1 MRVVVTGASGTI
13 GTALARALRERG
25 DTVTGVTRSPAGQ
38 GAAGGIDWRS
48 WDDLANAVAGSDAVV
63 HLAGAGVADKRW
75 SAARKRELR
84 ESRVDTARRIVAAIQ
99 AASDKPSVF
108 VSGSAVGIYGSRGDE
123 LLTEESAPG
132 DDFLAQLCVD
142 WEAAAGGAGV
152 RTVILRTGVVLAR
165 EGGALA
171 KLLPPF
177 KLGAGGPIGRG
188 RQRMAWIHLDD
199 IVGLILHAIGT
210 PGLEGALNGVA
221 PEPVSNA
228 VFSKALGAAL
238 RRPALMP
245 TPPLALRLLLGERA
259 GVLTASQ
266 RVGADR
272 ARESGY
278 DFRHPEIGG
287 ALRDLVG

>member
-13 GTALARALRERG
+13 GGALAGALRDRG
-25 DTVTGVTRSPAGQ
+25 DDVAGITRAPRAH
-38 GAAGGIDWRS
+38 GGDIDWRS
-48 WDDLANAVAGSDAVV
+48 WDDLPAAIAEADAVV

-75 SAARKRELR
+75 SAGRKRELR
-84 ESRVDTARRIVAAIQ
+84 DSRIDTARRIVAAIQ
-99 AASDKPSVF
+99 ATAGKPAVL
-108 VSGSAVGIYGSRGDE
+108 VAGSAVGIYGSRGDE
-123 LLTEESAPG
+123 LLTEASAPG
-132 DDFLAQLCVD
+132 DDFLARLCVD
-142 WEAAAGGAGV
+142 WEAAAQGAGV
-152 RTVILRTGVVLAR
+152 RTVTLRTGVVLAR

-188 RQRMAWIHLDD
+188 RQYMPWIHRDD
-199 IVGLILHAIGT
+199 IVGLILHAIDSPSLDG
-210 PGLEGALNGVA
+210 PLNGVA
-221 PEPVSNA
+221 PAPVTNA
-228 VFSKALGAAL
+228 AFGKALGAAL

-245 TPPLALRLLLGERA
+245 TPPIALRLLLGERA

-266 RVGADR
+266 RVSADR

-278 DFRHPEIGG
+278 AFRHAEIGG

>member
-13 GTALARALRERG
+13 GGALAGALRDRG
-25 DTVTGVTRSPAGQ
+25 DTVIGISRSPAG
-38 GAAGGIDWRS
+38 AGGDIEWRS
-48 WDDLANAVAGSDAVV
+48 WDDLPAAVAGADAVV

-84 ESRVDTARRIVAAIQ
+84 DSRIDTARRIVAVIG
-99 AASDKPSVF
+99 AAAEKPGRAS
-108 VSGSAVGIYGSRGDE
+108 SAGSAVGVYGSRGDE
-123 LLTEESAPG
+123 LLSEASAPG
-132 DDFLAQLCVD
+132 DDFLARLCVD
-142 WEAAAGGAGV
+142 WEAAAQGAGV
-152 RTVILRTGVVLAR
+152 RTVTLRTGVVLAR

-188 RQRMAWIHLDD
+188 RQYMPWIHRDD
-199 IVGLILHAIGT
+199 IVGLILHAIDT
-210 PGLEGALNGVA
+210 PTLEGPLNGVA
-221 PEPVSNA
+221 PEPVRNA
-228 VFSKALGAAL
+228 AFGKALGAAL

-245 TPPLALRLLLGERA
+245 TPPIALRLLLGERA

-266 RVGADR
+266 RVSAAR
-272 ARESGY
+272 AQASGY
-278 DFRHPEIGG
+278 AFRHPAIDG

>member
-13 GTALARALRERG
+13 GGALAGALLARG
-25 DTVTGVTRSPAGQ
+25 DDVTGITRAP
-38 GAAGGIDWRS
+38 GAHGGGDIDWRS
-48 WDDLANAVAGSDAVV
+48 WDDLPAAIAEADAVV

-84 ESRVDTARRIVAAIQ
+84 DSRIDTARRIVAAIG
-99 AASDKPSVF
+99 AAPDKPAVL

-123 LLTEESAPG
+123 LLTEQSAPG
-132 DDFLAQLCVD
+132 DDFLARLCVD
-142 WEAAAGGAGV
+142 WEAAAQGAGV
-152 RTVILRTGVVLAR
+152 RTVTLRTGVVLAR

-171 KLLPPF
+171 KLLLPF

-188 RQRMAWIHLDD
+188 RQYMAWIHRDD
-199 IVGLILHAIGT
+199 IVGLILHAIDT
-210 PGLEGALNGVA
+210 PSLEGPLNGVA
-221 PEPVSNA
+221 PESVRNA
-228 VFSKALGAAL
+228 AFGKALGAAL

-245 TPPLALRLLLGERA
+245 TPPIALRLLLGERA

-266 RVGADR
+266 RVSAAR
-272 ARESGY
+272 AQESGY
-278 DFRHPEIGG
+278 AFRHAEIDG

>member
-13 GTALARALRERG
+13 GGALAAALRARG
-25 DTVTGVTRSPAGQ
+25 DDVTGITRAP
-38 GAAGGIDWRS
+38 GAHGGGDIDWRS
-48 WDDLANAVAGSDAVV
+48 WDDLPAAVAGADAVV

-84 ESRVDTARRIVAAIQ
+84 SSRIDTAQQIVAAIG
-99 AASDKPSVF
+99 AAADKPGVF
-108 VSGSAVGIYGSRGDE
+108 VCGSAVGVYGSRGDE
-123 LLTEESAPG
+123 LLTEASAPG
-132 DDFLAQLCVD
+132 DDFLARLCVD
-142 WEAAAGGAGV
+142 WEAAAQGAGV
-152 RTVILRTGVVLAR
+152 RTVTLRTGVVLAR

-171 KLLPPF
+171 KLLLPF

-188 RQRMAWIHLDD
+188 RQYMPWIHRDD
-199 IVGLILHAIGT
+199 IVGLILHAIDT
-210 PGLEGALNGVA
+210 PTLDGPLNGVA

-228 VFSKALGAAL
+228 AFGKALGAAL

-245 TPPLALRLLLGERA
+245 MPPIALRLLLGERA

-266 RVGADR
+266 RVSAAR
-272 ARESGY
+272 AQESGY
-278 DFRHPEIGG
+278 AFRQPEIGG

>member
-13 GTALARALRERG
+13 GGALAQALHDRG
-25 DTVTGVTRSPAGQ
+25 DTVIGISRSPAGQ
-38 GAAGGIDWRS
+38 AAAGGIDWRS
-48 WDDLANAVAGSDAVV
+48 WDDLAAAIAGSDAVV

-75 SAARKRELR
+75 SGARKREMR
-84 ESRVDTARRIVAAIQ
+84 ESRIDTARRIVAAIQ
-99 AASDKPSVF
+99 AAGDKPAVF

-123 LLTEESAPG
+123 LLTEESASG

-142 WEAAAGGAGV
+142 WEAAAQGAGV

-171 KLLPPF
+171 KLLLPF

-188 RQRMAWIHLDD
+188 RQQMAWIHGDD
-199 IVGLILHAIGT
+199 IVGLILHAIDT

-221 PEPVSNA
+221 PEPVTNA

-266 RVGADR
+266 RVSADR
-272 ARESGY
+272 ALQAGY
-278 DFRHPEIGG
+278 TFRHPEIGG

>member
-13 GTALARALRERG
+13 GGALAGALRDRG
-25 DTVTGVTRSPAGQ
+25 DTVIGITRSPAG
-38 GAAGGIDWRS
+38 AAGGDIDWRS
-48 WDDLANAVAGSDAVV
+48 WDDLPAAVAGADAVV

-84 ESRVDTARRIVAAIQ
+84 DSRIDTARRIVAAIQ
-99 AASDKPSVF
+99 AAADKPGVF

-123 LLTEESAPG
+123 LLSEESAPG
-132 DDFLAQLCVD
+132 DDFLARLCVD
-142 WEAAAGGAGV
+142 WEAAAQGAGV
-152 RTVILRTGVVLAR
+152 RTVTLRTGVVLAR

-171 KLLPPF
+171 KLLLPF

-188 RQRMAWIHLDD
+188 RQYMPWIHRDD
-199 IVGLILHAIGT
+199 IVGLILHAIDT
-210 PGLEGALNGVA
+210 PSLEGPLNGVA

-228 VFSKALGAAL
+228 AFGKALGAAL

-245 TPPLALRLLLGERA
+245 TPPIALRLLLGERA
-259 GVLTASQ
+259 GVLTAGQ
-266 RVGADR
+266 RVSAAR
-272 ARESGY
+272 AQESGY
-278 DFRHPEIGG
+278 AFRHPQIDG

>member
-13 GTALARALRERG
+13 GGALAGALLARG
-25 DTVTGVTRSPAGQ
+25 DDVTGITRAP
-38 GAAGGIDWRS
+38 GAHGGGDIDWRS
-48 WDDLANAVAGSDAVV
+48 WDDLPAAVAEADAVV

-84 ESRVDTARRIVAAIQ
+84 DSRIDTARRIVAAIG
-99 AASDKPSVF
+99 AAAEKPGVF
-108 VSGSAVGIYGSRGDE
+108 VCGSAVGIYGSRGDE

-132 DDFLAQLCVD
+132 DDFLARLCVD
-142 WEAAAGGAGV
+142 WEAAAQGAGV
-152 RTVILRTGVVLAR
+152 RTVTLRTGVVLAR

-171 KLLPPF
+171 KLLLPF

-188 RQRMAWIHLDD
+188 RQYMPWIHRDD
-199 IVGLILHAIGT
+199 IVGLILHAIDS
-210 PGLEGALNGVA
+210 PSLEGPLNGVA

-228 VFSKALGAAL
+228 AFGKALGAAL
-238 RRPALMP
+238 RRPALVP
-245 TPPLALRLLLGERA
+245 TPPIALRLLLGERA
-259 GVLTASQ
+259 GVLVASQ

-272 ARESGY
+272 AQAAGY
-278 DFRHPEIGG
+278 AFRHAEIGG

>member
-13 GTALARALRERG
+13 GGALAQALHDRG
-25 DTVTGVTRSPAGQ
+25 DTVIGISRSPAGQ
-38 GAAGGIDWRS
+38 AADGGIDWRS
-48 WDDLANAVAGSDAVV
+48 WDDLAAAIAGSDAVV

-75 SAARKRELR
+75 SGARKREMR
-84 ESRVDTARRIVAAIQ
+84 ESRIDTARRIVAAIQ
-99 AASDKPSVF
+99 AAGDKPAVF

-123 LLTEESAPG
+123 LLTEESASG

-142 WEAAAGGAGV
+142 WEAAAQGAGV

-171 KLLPPF
+171 KLLLPF

-188 RQRMAWIHLDD
+188 RQQMAWIHGDD
-199 IVGLILHAIGT
+199 IVGLILHAIDT

-221 PEPVSNA
+221 PEPVTNA

-266 RVGADR
+266 RVSADR
-272 ARESGY
+272 ALQAGY
-278 DFRHPEIGG
+278 TFRHPEIGG

>member
-13 GTALARALRERG
+13 GGALALALRDRG
-25 DTVTGVTRSPAGQ
+25 DTVIGITRSPAG
-38 GAAGGIDWRS
+38 AAGGDIDWRS
-48 WDDLANAVAGSDAVV
+48 WDDLPAAVAGADAVV

-84 ESRVDTARRIVAAIQ
+84 DSRIDTARRIVAAIQ
-99 AASDKPSVF
+99 AAADKPGVF
-108 VSGSAVGIYGSRGDE
+108 VCGSAVGIYGSRGDE
-123 LLTEESAPG
+123 LLSEESAPG
-132 DDFLAQLCVD
+132 DDFLARLCVD
-142 WEAAAGGAGV
+142 WEAAAQGAGV
-152 RTVILRTGVVLAR
+152 RTVTLRTGVVLAR

-171 KLLPPF
+171 KLLLPF

-188 RQRMAWIHLDD
+188 RQYMPWIHRDD
-199 IVGLILHAIGT
+199 IAGLILHAIDT
-210 PGLEGALNGVA
+210 PSLEGPLNGVA

-228 VFSKALGAAL
+228 AFGKALGAAL

-266 RVGADR
+266 RVSAAR
-272 ARESGY
+272 AQELGY
-278 DFRHPEIGG
+278 AFRHPEIGG

>member
-13 GTALARALRERG
+13 GGALAQALRARG
-25 DTVTGVTRSPAGQ
+25 DDVTGITRSP
-38 GAAGGIDWRS
+38 GGRGRGDIDWRS
-48 WDDLANAVAGSDAVV
+48 WDDLPAAVAEADAVV

-84 ESRVDTARRIVAAIQ
+84 DSRIDTARRIVAAIG
-99 AASDKPSVF
+99 AAAEKPGVF
-108 VSGSAVGIYGSRGDE
+108 VCGSAVGIYGSRGDE
-123 LLTEESAPG
+123 LLSEASAPG
-132 DDFLAQLCVD
+132 DDFLARLCVD
-142 WEAAAGGAGV
+142 WEAAAQGAGV
-152 RTVILRTGVVLAR
+152 RTVTLRTGVVLAR

-188 RQRMAWIHLDD
+188 RQYMPWIHRDD
-199 IVGLILHAIGT
+199 IVGLILHAIDT
-210 PGLEGALNGVA
+210 PTLEGPLNGVA
-221 PEPVSNA
+221 PEPVRNA
-228 VFSKALGAAL
+228 AFGKALGAAL

-245 TPPLALRLLLGERA
+245 TPPIALRLLLGERA

-266 RVGADR
+266 RVSAAR
-272 ARESGY
+272 AQESGY
-278 DFRHPEIGG
+278 AFRHPAIDG

>member
-13 GTALARALRERG
+13 GGALAGALRDRG
-25 DTVTGVTRSPAGQ
+25 DDVTGITRAP
-38 GAAGGIDWRS
+38 GAHGRGDIDWRS
-48 WDDLANAVAGSDAVV
+48 WDDLPAAVAGADAVV

-84 ESRVDTARRIVAAIQ
+84 DSRIDTARRIVAAIG
-99 AASDKPSVF
+99 AAPEKPAVL
-108 VSGSAVGIYGSRGDE
+108 VAGAAVGIYGSRGDE
-123 LLTEESAPG
+123 LLSEASAPG
-132 DDFLAQLCVD
+132 DDFLARLCVD
-142 WEAAAGGAGV
+142 WEAAAQGAGV
-152 RTVILRTGVVLAR
+152 RTVTLRTGVVLAR

-188 RQRMAWIHLDD
+188 RQYMPWIHRDD
-199 IVGLILHAIGT
+199 IVGLILHAIDT
-210 PGLEGALNGVA
+210 PGLEGPLNGVA
-221 PEPVSNA
+221 PEPVTNA
-228 VFSKALGAAL
+228 AFSRALGAAL

-245 TPPLALRLLLGERA
+245 TPPIALRLLLGERA

-266 RVGADR
+266 RVSADR

-278 DFRHPEIGG
+278 AFRHAEIGG

>member
-13 GTALARALRERG
+13 GGALAGALRARG
-25 DTVTGVTRSPAGQ
+25 DDVTGITRAP
-38 GAAGGIDWRS
+38 GAHGGDIDWRS
-48 WDDLANAVAGSDAVV
+48 WDDLGAAITESDAVV

-84 ESRVDTARRIVAAIQ
+84 ESRIDTAHAIVAAIQ
-99 AASDKPSVF
+99 AAADKPAIF
-108 VSGSAVGIYGSRGDE
+108 VAGSAVGIYGSRGDE
-123 LLTEESAPG
+123 LLTEERAPG
-132 DDFLAQLCVD
+132 DDFLARLCVD
-142 WEAAAGGAGV
+142 WEAAAQGAGV
-152 RTVILRTGVVLAR
+152 RTVTLRTGVVLAR

-188 RQRMAWIHLDD
+188 RQYMAWIHRDD
-199 IVGLILHAIGT
+199 IVGLILHAIDT
-210 PGLEGALNGVA
+210 PALEGPLNGVA
-221 PEPVSNA
+221 PAPVTNA
-228 VFSKALGAAL
+228 AFGKALGVAL

-245 TPPLALRLLLGERA
+245 TPPIALRLLLGERA

-266 RVGADR
+266 RVSAAR
-272 ARESGY
+272 AQESGY
-278 DFRHPEIGG
+278 AFRQPQIDG

>member
-13 GTALARALRERG
+13 GGALAQALRDRG
-25 DTVTGVTRSPAGQ
+25 DTVIGISRSPAG
-38 GAAGGIDWRS
+38 AAGDVDWRS
-48 WDDLANAVAGSDAVV
+48 WDDLPAAVAGADAVV

-84 ESRVDTARRIVAAIQ
+84 DSRIDTAQQIVVAIQ
-99 AASDKPSVF
+99 AAAEKPGVF
-108 VSGSAVGIYGSRGDE
+108 VCGSAVGIYGSRGDE
-123 LLTEESAPG
+123 LLTEDSAPG
-132 DDFLAQLCVD
+132 DDFLARLCVD
-142 WEAAAGGAGV
+142 WEAAAQGAGV
-152 RTVILRTGVVLAR
+152 RTVTLRTGVVLAR

-188 RQRMAWIHLDD
+188 RQYMPWIHRDD
-199 IVGLILHAIGT
+199 IVGLILHAIDT
-210 PGLEGALNGVA
+210 PSLEGPLNGVA
-221 PEPVSNA
+221 PEPVRNA
-228 VFSKALGAAL
+228 AFGKALGAAL

-245 TPPLALRLLLGERA
+245 TPPIALRLLLGERA

-278 DFRHPEIGG
+278 AFRHAEIGG

>member
-13 GTALARALRERG
+13 GGALAGALRDRG
-25 DTVTGVTRSPAGQ
+25 DTVIGISRSPAG
-38 GAAGGIDWRS
+38 AAGDVDWRS
-48 WDDLANAVAGSDAVV
+48 WDDLPAAVAEADAVV

-84 ESRVDTARRIVAAIQ
+84 ESRIDTAQRIVAAIQ
-99 AASDKPSVF
+99 AAADKPAVL
-108 VSGSAVGIYGSRGDE
+108 VSGSAVGVYGSRGDE
-123 LLTEESAPG
+123 LLTEDSAPG
-132 DDFLAQLCVD
+132 ADFLARLCVD
-142 WEAAAGGAGV
+142 WEAAAQGAGV
-152 RTVILRTGVVLAR
+152 RTVTLRTGVVLAR

-171 KLLPPF
+171 KLLLPF

-188 RQRMAWIHLDD
+188 RQYMPWIHRDD
-199 IVGLILHAIGT
+199 IVGLILHAIDT
-210 PGLEGALNGVA
+210 PSLEGPLNGVA

-228 VFSKALGAAL
+228 AFGKALGAAL

-245 TPPLALRLLLGERA
+245 TPPIALRLLLGERA

-266 RVGADR
+266 RVSAAR
-272 ARESGY
+272 AQELGY
-278 DFRHPEIGG
+278 AFRHPEIGG

>member
-13 GTALARALRERG
+13 GGALARALRDRG
-25 DTVTGVTRSPAGQ
+25 DTVIGITRSPARQ
-38 GAAGGIDWRS
+38 AGGDVDWRS
-48 WDDLANAVAGSDAVV
+48 WDDLAAAVAGSDAVV

-84 ESRVDTARRIVAAIQ
+84 ESRIDTARRIVAAIQ
-99 AASDKPSVF
+99 AASEKPAVF

-132 DDFLAQLCVD
+132 DDFLARLCVD
-142 WEAAAGGAGV
+142 WEAAAQGAGV

-171 KLLPPF
+171 KLLLPF

-188 RQRMAWIHLDD
+188 RQQMAWIHRDD
-199 IVGLILHAIGT
+199 IVGLILHAIDT
-210 PGLEGALNGVA
+210 TGLEGALNGVA

-238 RRPALMP
+238 RRPALVP

-266 RVGADR
+266 RVSADR

-278 DFRHPEIGG
+278 AFRHPEIGG